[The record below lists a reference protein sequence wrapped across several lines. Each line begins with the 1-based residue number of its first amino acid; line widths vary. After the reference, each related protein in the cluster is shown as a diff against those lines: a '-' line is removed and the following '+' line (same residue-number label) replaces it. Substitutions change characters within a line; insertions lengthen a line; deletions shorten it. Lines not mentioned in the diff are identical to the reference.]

1 MAIPLLATLA
11 VPGAIP
17 SAAQS
22 YVDSL
27 GLERQPFGNYF
38 RPTWSSTYQA
48 AGLPEQRFAGGE
60 RGLSSAIYN
69 LYTSDDQAS
78 PPTAQRGFPLHRL
91 RGDETWYFF
100 DGDGPINVYLLDMF
114 NGTINKVTVGRPMR
128 PQYTVPGDVWAGALL
143 ANGTSWALTG
153 AQTTPAFDPRDSQ
166 LVEGNASLLAHLYK
180 TFPRPT
186 HGLIARL
193 TSFGKTAAHV

>member
-1 MAIPLLATLA
+1 MASPLIATLA
-11 VPGAIP
+11 APTAIP

-27 GLERQPFGNYF
+27 NLERQPFGNYF
-38 RPTWSSTYQA
+38 RPTWSSSYKTS
-48 AGLPEQRFAGGE
+48 GLPEQRFVGGE

-69 LYTSDDQAS
+69 LYASDDQAS

-91 RGDETWYFF
+91 RCDETWYFF
-100 DGDGPINVYLLDMF
+100 DGDGPINVYLFDVA
-114 NGTINKVTVGRPMR
+114 NGTVDKVTVGRPIR

-143 ANGTSWALTG
+143 ANGTTWALTG
-153 AQTTPAFDPRDSQ
+153 AQTTPAFDPHDSQ
-166 LVEGNASLLAHLYK
+166 LVEGNATLLAHFYK

-186 HGLIARL
+186 HALIARL
-193 TSFGKTAAHV
+193 TSFEKMASHV